1 MIRIDSDTHFTP
13 LDAFAGLDLKY
24 AEQGPHRRRLAH
36 GPLSDRLSGARTVR
50 ASAHQTAARQTCSGL
65 SSQDFDNLLGS
76 TAAEFFALPG
86 GLKKNFYAPRRQLF
100 QTRPRRREKITWR
113 HGHRRPCSVL
123 KFPSFCA
130 DDVPVI
136 VVLDCPLSPVTRP

>member
-1 MIRIDSDTHFTP
+1 MPSRDRTSSP
-13 LDAFAGLDLKY
+13 C
-24 AEQGPHRRRLAH
+24 H

-86 GLKKNFYAPRRQLF
+86 GLKKKFYAPRRHSSKLA
-100 QTRPRRREKITWR
+100 RAGARK
-113 HGHRRPCSVL
+113 
-123 KFPSFCA
+123 
-130 DDVPVI
+130 
-136 VVLDCPLSPVTRP
+136 SPGAIGTVEPAGY